1 MFKILKELFCP
12 SKEISITK
20 KSLQKKKKKNYD
32 SWQNSCGG
40 FGMNLSLKKHE
51 LQ

>member
-20 KSLQKKKKKNYD
+20 KSLQKKKKKIMTVGKIPAVV
-32 SWQNSCGG
+32 S
-40 FGMNLSLKKHE
+40 E
-51 LQ
+51 